1 MEYTPFK
8 VDGVVLRKSTMTS
21 VVSSSS
27 STASSSTAHIEAHV
41 NEQRAQRDRLTSRHA
56 QLVRDV
62 DELRWL
68 LSAESEATTRLS
80 TRCNALRTRIA
91 NLERARRSQLQTYAA
106 EDDTGSSAA
115 PAAADAAQIEV
126 PSDVRSVFVEH
137 CTRATAVQILQAKP
151 ALSFLL
157 RRSSFDNAHA
167 LSYVDEEAKVLHCLV
182 LRSDDGW
189 SLEGETDEY
198 QTLSALL
205 EAYGFV

>member
-1 MEYTPFK
+1 MNDAVLS
-8 VDGVVLRKSTMTS
+8 VDS
-21 VVSSSS
+21 
-27 STASSSTAHIEAHV
+27 HV
-41 NEQRAQRDRLTSRHA
+41 MEQRMQRDRLTSRHA

-68 LSAESEATTRLS
+68 LSAESEATTRLQ
-80 TRCNALRTRIA
+80 TRCNALRVRVA
-91 NLERARRSQLQTYAA
+91 NLERARRLQLQTYAV
-106 EDDTGSSAA
+106 DDDSHAVAMTTTTTTVSTTSA
-115 PAAADAAQIEV
+115 QLEV
-126 PSDVRSVFVEH
+126 PTDVRSVFVEH

-182 LRSDDGW
+182 LRSDDGTGW

-198 QTLSALL
+198 PTLSKLL
-205 EAYGFV
+205 EEYGFV

>member
-1 MEYTPFK
+1 
-8 VDGVVLRKSTMTS
+8 MTS
-21 VVSSSS
+21 TIVVDSSS
-27 STASSSTAHIEAHV
+27 ASSSTAHIESHV
-41 NEQRAQRDRLTSRHA
+41 NDQRAQRDRLTSRHA

-68 LSAESEATTRLS
+68 LSAESEATSRLQ

-91 NLERARRSQLQTYAA
+91 NLERARRNQLQTYAA
-106 EDDTGSSAA
+106 EDDTNSAQASASAA
-115 PAAADAAQIEV
+115 GGAAAAIEV

-137 CTRATAVQILQAKP
+137 CTRATAVQILQTKP

-198 QTLSALL
+198 QSLSALL